1 MSISAINNGVTAP
14 PPPQQFQQVRN
25 DFQSLQQALSQG
37 DLTAAQQAYSAIQ
50 TDQGGRQPP
59 ANSPLANDFNAI
71 GQALQSGDLTG
82 AQKAFASLQSDFQ
95 SVRASRGGGRHRGGG
110 HGGGGSDDGDD
121 SSSSNASKTV
131 TNEVTATNADG
142 TQTVTTT
149 YSDGSTSTQ
158 TQPNPN
164 PTVSQ
169 NPLAANGGQ
178 LSVLLTA
185 QEQQAL
191 KG

>member
-1 MSISAINNGVTAP
+1 MSISPINGAP

-37 DLTAAQQAYSAIQ
+37 DLTAAQQAFTQIQ

-59 ANSPLANDFNAI
+59 ANSPLASDFNAL

-82 AQKAFASLQSDFQ
+82 AQKAFASLQSDAQ
-95 SVRASRGGGRHRGGG
+95 TLRASRGGGHRRGH
-110 HGGGGSDDGDD
+110 HGGGNDGDGDD
-121 SSSSNASKTV
+121 GSSSSSSSKTV
-131 TNEVTATNADG
+131 TNEVTTTNADG

-164 PTVSQ
+164 PVSQ

-185 QEQQAL
+185 QEQQGL